1 VSGRRD
7 DRGAA
12 LIAVLLALTLL
23 LSLGVPFLFASRL
36 RSDAAARVYDRSLA
50 QVAAASVSEA
60 AAWHQGMSHPG
71 VDPTPLWDS
80 PDEWDLSPLGPL
92 PQALGGP
99 WEQVSESWGVE
110 VESLQ
115 ARVSLASAPPMLV
128 QSLLHPCFLTRD
140 ATYRDSEIRVNSTEG
155 FPDSG
160 MLVLGSTYVQYGAK
174 TTRSFT
180 EVVPDP
186 NPPEDLEERRFRAG
200 RSIVD
205 PRVFEAL
212 LGRFGADGWRVPGT
226 PGAVIDFG
234 TGGAAVLPDYERR
247 MLAQLSWPSTG
258 DFGSADWQPASFQTR
273 IIDPAFPNLLFVG
286 DGSWFNAGSV
296 IRVLPEEGPPI
307 DSLVLA
313 TGGDR
318 LLLAQPLPDDLEPIH
333 TRVYCLRR
341 EPVDINAC
349 RFEVLEALVLGL
361 SFRGAPPVA
370 SDRSVSGRPGLE
382 WVTPEDARRF
392 SEAVMQARPLQ
403 GPEDLWQRVLAPLAA
418 SDAITDIDAWA
429 ILMNS
434 LDPTSGV
441 LLQSTTGFEYRS
453 GDRYLTRVNAA
464 VRSRLGRTLARAA
477 WREDVRVAP
486 DGELLDLLQD
496 QQAFTAATRHGRGLH
511 GAMSTPNNLG
521 QSLAAFATPPTA
533 LTLRTGARSET
544 GRVVPD
550 IEPELSAVMPL
561 PARAGDQFPQGTI
574 GSVEH
579 FDFEPSPLGR
589 RIDETGPLRRQVPAW
604 GIPHDNGLSDVEPL
618 YVEGWFRFEGGLT
631 DGALFNVAGIELR
644 RNRVLA
650 SIEGGVLTVRCWDT
664 AGEDPSDPDGFEE
677 AVRVRVDP
685 VDYRLADRW
694 VHVGVLLR
702 GASPRGMQVFL
713 DGVPHGEIDGH
724 TWLTTALGGY
734 APGDVGGEVRVE
746 STEGFPARGAI
757 RIGDEVIEYSAK
769 TANSFILD
777 RAPGDG
783 GYFGGRAVRE
793 VTDPLAL
800 TLDSDHPQGAGVE
813 LYGYSAILAAD
824 VPPGGGTMSGDVGP
838 WSMGIAINAPE
849 EIEIQT
855 QLGFTFPV
863 GRGISGTYTGAVE
876 LAPMPQVPGD
886 ELYAEAFQ
894 SNGGLALMWAGR
906 LAATNAQDG
915 SRIGGIEVVRYS
927 ARNGT
932 TVTISE
938 RNLETPGLAEAPDGV
953 FDPAGTTFVTE
964 WNPEILLAGSGEP
977 LAELERYK
985 VYLMPISVKGGGVSD
1000 LAYAVGDE
1008 RQSQWVQITDPA
1020 DDAKTEWVRYDNI
1033 VDGHFVRDDWGALSR
1048 AFNDL
1053 FNPEDE
1059 EDPIENPQE
1068 PGGPGGPGGPPIAIR
1083 APVAPAAVRPR
1094 IDPAPTAPDRAVV
1107 EPFQQQQEPE
1117 EQYEFRPTIGEPAER
1132 DEFLERISQELDF
1145 RGSMGTFDHEQ
1156 TAGALLVP
1164 VFQTVRGA
1172 GANRG
1177 LPGRFDRVAMMQP
1190 DASSQPFWFTIQWA
1204 DARPGFERV
1213 RPDVWYVAFDAHP
1226 GLPFPASDFQQLIE
1240 QGDNLDLRNFARI
1253 SKFPN
1258 QERPRSLD
1266 SVTVGGDVADVL
1278 PPLQGFVDEFS
1289 VRAVGGM
1296 GGTSQSWSRGA
1307 FYLSDDLDALA
1318 SGIIEVNQF
1327 DLLVDG
1333 YRPSVQGN
1341 AGAYLNR
1348 IPESGI
1354 LDIDGERIAYSGVD
1368 ASSGELTIAP
1378 GGRGLHGT
1386 EPRGH
1391 SRGAKVWLVDGRATT
1406 ALTSALGAGDWQ
1418 LQVEDARGFGTSDL
1432 LLIED
1437 ELLHAPSRT
1446 VGAGNLL
1453 MMPRERP
1460 RGDESTTG
1468 RGILRGRF
1476 GTTPS
1481 GHPEG
1486 AVVYSFPTRW
1496 MHTWA
1501 ERDDSGV
1508 VARAQFGWEEP
1519 DAWWGALLW
1528 EEEHPEGSGRLRIIA
1543 RAGQA
1548 SWEDDPERTPGL
1560 RSSDE
1565 LDATARRLPLEFR
1578 ADRLEVR
1585 VHFDWTEG
1593 AFDPVAFDDFGWTS
1607 APRLR
1612 RLVLDYL
1619 AGTRVLRR
1627 EEIVE

>member
-1 VSGRRD
+1 MSGRRD

-50 QVAAASVSEA
+50 RVAAGSVSEA
-60 AAWHQGMSHPG
+60 AAWHQAMSHPG

-92 PQALGGP
+92 PNALGGP
-99 WEQVSESWGVE
+99 WEDVSESWGVE

-128 QSLLHPCFLTRD
+128 QNLLHPCFLTRD
-140 ATYRDSEIRVNSTEG
+140 ATYRDSEIRVSSTEG

-160 MLVLGSTYVQYGAK
+160 MLLLGSQWVQYGAK

-212 LGRFGADGWRVPGT
+212 LGRFGNDGWHIPGVS
-226 PGAVIDFG
+226 GDVVDFG
-234 TGGAAVLPDYERR
+234 TGGTPVLTENDRR
-247 MLAQLSWPSTG
+247 MLAQLSWTSTG
-258 DFGSADWQPASFQTR
+258 GFGSPDWQPASYLTR
-273 IIDPAFPNLLFVG
+273 PVDPAFPQILFIA
-286 DGSWFNAGSV
+286 DGAWFNSGSV
-296 IRVLPEEGPPI
+296 VRVLPENGPPI
-307 DSLVLA
+307 DSMVLA
-313 TGGDR
+313 AGGGA
-318 LLLAQPLPDDLEPIH
+318 LMLAQPMPDDLDPIH

-349 RFEVLEALVLGL
+349 RFEVLEALVVGL
-361 SFRGAPPVA
+361 NFQGGPPVA

-392 SEAVMQARPLQ
+392 AEAVMQARPLQ

-429 ILMNS
+429 ILLNS
-434 LDPTSGV
+434 LDPTSGS

-496 QQAFTAATRHGRGLH
+496 QQRFSAATRHGRGLH
-511 GAMSTPNNLG
+511 GVMSLPNNLG
-521 QSLAAFATPPTA
+521 QTMAAFATPPTA

-550 IEPELSAVMPL
+550 VDPELSAVMPL
-561 PARAGDQFPQGTI
+561 PARASDQFPQGTV
-574 GSVEH
+574 GTVEH
-579 FDFEPSPLGR
+579 FDYEPSSLGR
-589 RIDETGPLRRQVPAW
+589 RIDETGPLRRQMPQWGVP
-604 GIPHDNGLSDVEPL
+604 HQNGLSDVEPL
-618 YVEGWFRFEGGLT
+618 YIEGWFRFEGGLT
-631 DGALFNVAGIELR
+631 DGALFDVAGIELR
-644 RNRVLA
+644 RNRLLA
-650 SIEGGVLTVRCWDT
+650 SVEEGVLTVRCWDT
-664 AGEDPSDPDGFEE
+664 AGEDPSDPDGLEE
-677 AVRVRVDP
+677 AVTVRLDP
-685 VDYRLADRW
+685 ADYRLDDRW

-702 GASPRGMQVFL
+702 GASPRGMQVFV
-713 DGVPHGEIDGH
+713 DGVPHGEVDGQ
-724 TWLTTALGGY
+724 TWLTSALGGY

-746 STEGFPARGAI
+746 STEGFPSRGAI

-769 TANSFILD
+769 TSDSFILD
-777 RAPGDG
+777 RAQGDG
-783 GYFGGRAVRE
+783 GYHGGRAVRE
-793 VTDPLAL
+793 VTDPLAV
-800 TLDSDHPQGAGVE
+800 TLDTDHPQGAGVE

-824 VPPGGGTMSGDVGP
+824 VPPGGGSLSGDVGP

-863 GRGISGTYTGAVE
+863 GRGISGTYTGAIE
-876 LAPMPQVPGD
+876 LAPLPQVPDD

-894 SNGGLALMWAGR
+894 SDGGLALMWAAR
-906 LAATNAQDG
+906 LAATNSQDG

-932 TVTISE
+932 TVTLSE
-938 RNLETPGLAEAPDGV
+938 RNLQTPGILEAPDGV

-964 WNPEILLAGSGEP
+964 WNPDILLAGSGEP
-977 LAELERYK
+977 LAELERFK
-985 VYLMPISVKGGGVSD
+985 VYLMPISVKGSGVSD

-1008 RQSQWVQITDPA
+1008 RQSQWVQLTDPA

-1048 AFNDL
+1048 AFDDL

-1059 EDPIENPQE
+1059 EDPLENPQ
-1068 PGGPGGPGGPPIAIR
+1068 GPGGPGGRPIGISGAAAPEGISPHVDPLAAGTAEPSGR
-1083 APVAPAAVRPR
+1083 ATV
-1094 IDPAPTAPDRAVV
+1094 
-1107 EPFQQQQEPE
+1107 QQQEPE
-1117 EQYEFRPTIGEPAER
+1117 DIFEFRPTIGEPAER
-1132 DEFLERISQELDF
+1132 DEYITRISDALDF

-1177 LPGRFDRVAMMQP
+1177 VPGRFDRVAMMQP
-1190 DASSQPFWFTIQWA
+1190 DASSAPFWFNIQWA
-1204 DARPGFERV
+1204 DARPGLERV

-1226 GLPFPASDFQQLIE
+1226 GLPFPASDFEQLIE

-1253 SKFPN
+1253 TKFPN
-1258 QERPRSLD
+1258 QERPRGLD
-1266 SVTVGGDVADVL
+1266 SVTVGGDVADVQ

-1307 FYLSDDLDALA
+1307 FYLSEDLDALA
-1318 SGIIEVNQF
+1318 SGVIEVNQF

-1333 YRPSVQGN
+1333 YRPSVPGTP
-1341 AGAYLNR
+1341 GVYLQR
-1348 IPESGI
+1348 IPDSGI

-1368 ASSGELTIAP
+1368 ASNGQITIAP

-1391 SRGAKVWLVDGRATT
+1391 ARGAKVWLVDGRATSS
-1406 ALTSALGAGDWQ
+1406 LSSALGPGDWQ
-1418 LQVEDARGFGTSDL
+1418 VQLQDGRGFGTSDL

-1437 ELLHAPSRT
+1437 ELLHAPMRT
-1446 VGAGNLL
+1446 VGAPSLL
-1453 MMPRERP
+1453 LMPRERP
-1460 RGDESTTG
+1460 RGDDSTTA

-1481 GHPEG
+1481 AHPEG

-1501 ERDDSGV
+1501 ERDDSGT
-1508 VARAQFGWEEP
+1508 VARVQFGWEEP
-1519 DAWWGALLW
+1519 DAWWRAVLW
-1528 EEEHPEGSGRLRIIA
+1528 EEEHPEGSGRLRIVA
-1543 RAGQA
+1543 RTGEA
-1548 SWEDDPERTPGL
+1548 SWEDDPARTPGL

-1565 LDATARRLPLEFR
+1565 LDATARRLPLGFR
-1578 ADRLEVR
+1578 SDRLELR

-1593 AFDPVAFDDFGWTS
+1593 SFDPVAFDDFGWTS

-1612 RLVLDYL
+1612 RLVVDYL

-1627 EEIVE
+1627 EEVVE